1 MPPGPDLVPFL
12 RSLVAIDSTSSRSN
26 LPVLD
31 RLEDAARALGFETRR
46 VTWVDENGVDKG
58 NLVCRRGPDHPGG
71 LALVGHTD
79 CVPFDAEWSEALA
92 GAERDGKV
100 FGRGAADTKGFLAAA
115 LVAAARA
122 TARKHPLALLFT
134 ADEEVGCLGA
144 KRLLAEGRVHP
155 RHAIVGEPTCLV
167 PIRAHKGYC
176 AVEVIIEGVEGH
188 SAYPDVGASAI
199 HAMGRLWTDIEA
211 IGAELRRE
219 ADSSF
224 APPHTTWNVG
234 VVRGGKARNII
245 AGECRFTYEWRPLP
259 GQDPRRALRL
269 LEEACERL
277 EAAGGGKLSVEI
289 APLRT
294 DAAAVTPAEADV
306 VRFLEAESGNRS
318 TTVPFGTE
326 LPEVI
331 GMGAEACVFGP
342 GDIKVAH
349 RTGEHVAV
357 AELEKAAEILARAIE
372 RFCG

>member
-1 MPPGPDLVPFL
+1 MDAVPLL
-12 RSLVAIDSTSSRSN
+12 RSLVALDSTSSRSN

-31 RLEDAARALGFETRR
+31 LLEDRARALGFETARA
-46 VTWVDENGVDKG
+46 TWVDEAGVDKG
-58 NLVCRRGPDHPGG
+58 NLVCRRGPDGRGG

-79 CVPFDAEWSEALA
+79 CVPFDPEWIEALA
-92 GAERDGKV
+92 GAERDGKIY
-100 FGRGAADTKGFLAAA
+100 GRGAADTKGFLAAA
-115 LVAAARA
+115 LVAASRARP
-122 TARKHPLALLFT
+122 ARHPLALLFT

-155 RHAIVGEPTCLV
+155 RHAIVGEPTSLV

-176 AVEVIIEGVEGH
+176 AVEGL

-199 HAMGRLWTDIEA
+199 HAMGRLWADIEA

-219 ADSSF
+219 ADAAF
-224 APPHTTWNVG
+224 TPPHTTWNVG

-277 EAAGGGKLSVEI
+277 EASGGGKLSVEV

-306 VRFLEAESGNRS
+306 VRFLEAESGNPS

-331 GMGAEACVFGP
+331 GMGAEGCVFGP
-342 GDIKVAH
+342 GDIKQAH
-349 RTGEHVAV
+349 RTGEHIETAPL
-357 AELEKAAEILARAIE
+357 AKPAAPLPTAIE

>member
-1 MPPGPDLVPFL
+1 MDLVPFL
-12 RSLVAIDSTSSRSN
+12 RSLVAVDSTSSRSN
-26 LPVLD
+26 LTVLD
-31 RLEDAARALGFETRR
+31 LLEEAARALGFTTRR
-46 VTWVDENGVDKG
+46 ETWVDEAGVDKG
-58 NLVCRRGPDHPGG
+58 NLVCRRGPDAPGG

-79 CVPFDAEWSEALA
+79 CVPFDPGWTEALA
-92 GAERDGKV
+92 GAEREGKI

-115 LVAAARA
+115 LVAASRA
-122 TARKHPLALLFT
+122 TAARHPLSLLFT

-144 KRLLAEGRVHP
+144 KRLVAEARVHP
-155 RHAIVGEPTCLV
+155 RHAIVGEPTSLV
-167 PIRAHKGYC
+167 PVRAHKGYC
-176 AVEVIIEGVEGH
+176 AVEVAIEGVEGH

-199 HAMGRLWTDIEA
+199 HALGRLWADVEA
-211 IGAELRRE
+211 IGEELRRE
-219 ADSSF
+219 ADPTFS
-224 APPHTTWNVG
+224 PPHATWNVG

-277 EAAGGGKLSVEI
+277 EAAGGGRLSVEI

-342 GDIKVAH
+342 GDIRVAH

-357 AELEKAAEILARAIE
+357 AELEKAADVLARAIE